1 MFKDTIA
8 KIREEVAELEQFD
21 YTSDDLNLASNTTG
35 RIRKWLKELEE
46 DLEAANEKAQK
57 ELNELRDE
65 YYHEQLKRYNEL
77 KAAKK
82 ELAQKDEKIEKL
94 YHDLDDSDREIN
106 NLREDNV
113 ALVERIEKLENE
125 RRISIPCKLIDE
137 LQDSREKVEE
147 LTKHNDDL
155 RKNYKELC
163 EHINELTQEK
173 ESLKLQMDESNKK
186 LEGKNKLID
195 SMRYKDNKLE
205 EYVDKLNRDISKKD
219 ETIKNLNKELA
230 TKTMELAA
238 ARINSGTRMSMIYID
253 SNIRVK
259 AVDEAFKA
267 IDEAIKKLDEEVV
280 SKVNEEI

>member
-1 MFKDTIA
+1 MFNDTIA

-21 YTSDDLNLASNTTG
+21 YTSDDLILASNITG
-35 RIRKWLKELEE
+35 RIRKWLKELEKGYNTL
-46 DLEAANEKAQK
+46 DQVYSNACDEKDRRIRF
-57 ELNELRDE
+57 RD
-65 YYHEQLKRYNEL
+65 NEL

>member
-1 MFKDTIA
+1 MFDDTIA

-21 YTSDDLNLASNTTG
+21 YTSDDLILASNITG
-35 RIRKWLKELEE
+35 RIRKWLKELEKE
-46 DLEAANEKAQK
+46 YNTLDQVYSNACDEKDRRIRF
-57 ELNELRDE
+57 RD
-65 YYHEQLKRYNEL
+65 NEL
-77 KAAKK
+77 KATKK